1 MDSVMKK
8 TLTTLLLASAF
19 IFSGCKEDNNSQN
32 IIFVTCGDYPPFE
45 YLEQGK
51 LTGFDIELAEALS
64 KELGKETHF
73 ENMPFGSLLAALQ
86 SKQGQVAISTLT
98 VTDERKQSFDFSDPY
113 YKESISVVFPQGSPI
128 DHRDQLSGKKISCQ
142 MGTTTQ
148 IWLSKNVPGAHVVL
162 FDNNNQVI
170 EALKAGHVDAA
181 LLDGAQGVVFAKKNQ
196 GLAHKTIAVSDTGYS
211 LAFPKGSP
219 LKDAYNGALKTL
231 KEKGVL
237 QALTQK
243 WLS

>member
-1 MDSVMKK
+1 MLS
-8 TLTTLLLASAF
+8 TLFLATAF
-19 IFSGCKEDNNSQN
+19 FLTGCNEDTHSQK
-32 IIFVTCGDYPPFE
+32 ITFVTCGDYPPFE

-51 LTGFDIELAEALS
+51 LTGFDIELALALS
-64 KELGKETHF
+64 KELGKEAHF

-98 VTDERKQSFDFSDPY
+98 VTDERKKSFDFSDPY
-113 YKESISVVFPQGSPI
+113 YKESISVVFPQVSPI
-128 DHRDQLSGKKISCQ
+128 DNQDHLSGKKISCQ

-148 IWLSKNVPGAHVVL
+148 IWLSKNVPSAHVVL

-196 GLAHKTIAVSDTGYS
+196 GLVQKTLAVSDTGYS
-211 LAFPKGSP
+211 LAFPKDSP
-219 LKDAYNGALKTL
+219 LREAFNGALKTL
-231 KEKGVL
+231 KEKGIL
-237 QALTQK
+237 QALEQK